1 MENQIKKYFSQE
13 NVSAKFKELLG
24 KKAPGFITSVLQA
37 VASNDLLS
45 KATPESVFHA
55 TAIAA
60 TLDLPINPNL
70 GFAFIIPYNIK
81 KDGQSVTLAQF
92 QVGWK
97 GFVQLAQ
104 RTGQFKTIGAAPIY
118 EGQLIESNPLTGFKF
133 DFTQKKSNVIIGYA
147 AYFSLINGFEKSYYM
162 TADELKNHGVR
173 FSQSF
178 KKGYGLWKDDFDSMA
193 LKTVI
198 KLLLSKFAPLSIEM
212 QRAVVTDQ
220 ALITDSS
227 TDNVTYI
234 DNEQPVIDK
243 EAERIALMIED
254 AQSIDDLNKL
264 REYISEGQ
272 TELFADKMELLTSK
286 TKKNDSK

>member
-1 MENQIKKYFSQE
+1 
-13 NVSAKFKELLG
+13 
-24 KKAPGFITSVLQA
+24 